1 MVTLVQIFQIIGYKN
16 SGKTT
21 LTCQF
26 IKELSKRNLRVASLK
41 HHGHGGLPLG
51 IQNTDSEKHRQ
62 AGSIISGVIGEH
74 ILQLSTDNW
83 QLTQLIKIYE
93 IMHIDVLI
101 LEGFKHED
109 FPKIVLIS
117 DERDLRLLHQ
127 LTNVQAVLSTLPQNL
142 NEVDA
147 VIFQKNNTTELI
159 QWYCNLLG
167 Y

>member
-1 MVTLVQIFQIIGYKN
+1 MKIFQIIGYKN

-74 ILQLSTDNW
+74 ILQLSTDDW